1 MHCTA
6 LHCTACDAH
15 RIRERKLVKARREY
29 VARRALNSAVRAWA
43 RDSFDPGKR
52 DALAALSPAKYTRLF
67 YRQEKAAAKV
77 RGCNKAR

>member
-1 MHCTA
+1 
-6 LHCTACDAH
+6 
-15 RIRERKLVKARREY
+15 
-29 VARRALNSAVRAWA
+29 VRAWA
-43 RDSFDPGKR
+43 RDSFDPCKR